1 MKETKI
7 RALVRNQII
16 KELDEQPDLR
26 GIRGISKAKSG
37 LQRSLGKIDTGAIA
51 KLNKSQ
57 KIRLLTSLLSNV
69 GITAQDFETI
79 KNQVGR
85 KLADTIAPADE
96 SIQEQE
102 DDFEMSKTATGFPK
116 SKIGNNSEIN
126 KASEV
131 FKNIRSLSDTDRPKA
146 IAYILNNAGF
156 DLPSFQ
162 KSFQRIK
169 TNLKKYNK

>member
-1 MKETKI
+1 MKESKI

-57 KIRLLTSLLSNV
+57 KIRLLTSLLS
-69 GITAQDFETI
+69 
-79 KNQVGR
+79 
-85 KLADTIAPADE
+85 ADE

-102 DDFEMSKTATGFPK
+102 DDFEMSKTASGFPK

-156 DLPSFQ
+156 DLASFQ